1 MEAFFCL
8 KFLEVLMKINFF
20 QKIILVAALLAVTF
34 LYAQYE
40 RKQFYGSNSG
50 ELNAPVLKVIP
61 EFKVTNVANMQEI
74 NSTEFLKGSNGVFVH
89 IWGTWCAPCEKE
101 MPEFLTYAS
110 KVQEKGVKFLLIAVN
125 DEEVKINKFL
135 TRFPNIP
142 KNVTF
147 AIDKENRV
155 MDLLGTL
162 KVPET
167 FLFNSAGKHIN
178 KFIGPQDWLAE
189 SYQTRLGFWL
199 NDQKL
204 EDGKIETH

>member
-1 MEAFFCL
+1 MAKITMKL
-8 KFLEVLMKINFF
+8 KFFHKILL
-20 QKIILVAALLAVTF
+20 IVALLGLTF
-34 LYAQYE
+34 LYGIYE
-40 RKQFYGSNSG
+40 KKKFYGDSSG
-50 ELNAPVLKVIP
+50 EAGAPVLKVLPDFSVVDVKTQGAI
-61 EFKVTNVANMQEI
+61 KSND
-74 NSTEFLKGSNGVFVH
+74 FLTGSRGAFVH

-101 MPEFLTYAS
+101 MPEFLSYAA
-110 KVQEKGVKFLLIAVN
+110 KVENKNVKFLLIAVN
-125 DEEVKINKFL
+125 DEEAKINKYL

-155 MDLLGTL
+155 MDSLGTL

-167 FLFNSAGKHIN
+167 FLFSNTGKHIN

-189 SYQTRLGFWL
+189 SYVTRLDFWL

-204 EDGKIETH
+204 NEGKIETH